1 MILLTPKE
9 ARMKNN
15 SRSTHSKSGLFLMEL
30 ILVILFFSIA
40 GAICIQ
46 IFVKA
51 HLLSR
56 SASELNRAVALA
68 QSAAAG
74 LEAGNGS
81 LEDLALQFPEGIL
94 DTDTDD
100 SLSHFTV
107 YYDDAWKPCGKASA
121 VYSLNVLAPRT
132 AAPGTLNRES
142 VVISRLGSQNSEIYR
157 LAFNIYTPAAAK
169 GGEG

>member
-1 MILLTPKE
+1 
-9 ARMKNN
+9 MKNN
-15 SRSTHSKSGLFLMEL
+15 SRSTHSKSSLFLMEL

-81 LEDLALQFPEGIL
+81 LGDLSMQFPDGIL
-94 DTDTDD
+94 DTDIQ
-100 SLSHFTV
+100 SNVSQFTV
-107 YYDDAWKPCGKASA
+107 YYDSAWNPCGKANAS
-121 VYSLNVLAPRT
+121 YSLDVLAPLMPT
-132 AAPGTLNRES
+132 PGTLNEEYIS
-142 VVISRLGSQNSEIYR
+142 ISRLGNQNDEIYR
-157 LAFNIYTPAAAK
+157 LTLDIYTQYVVE
-169 GGEG
+169 GGGN